1 MSDYLR
7 AGRRT
12 GKTITSAMCTYDAQL
27 REYLAA
33 YDIKIVS
40 DDTFMYVV
48 QYRTSPTTTAEV
60 SYDEY
65 ILAVNMALR
74 LAEHFGETMKAW
86 KKESGVK

>member
-1 MSDYLR
+1 MR

-12 GKTITSAMCTYDAQL
+12 GKTITSFMAVYDGRL

-33 YDIKIVS
+33 YDIKIVF
-40 DDTFMYVV
+40 DDAFMYVV
-48 QYRTSPTTTAEV
+48 QYRTSATTTAEV

-74 LAEHFGETMKAW
+74 LAEYFGEKMKAW
-86 KKESGVK
+86 KKESEGK